1 MIKALYRRYRVRR
14 YNRRL
19 RRAINTLFRVYNDID
34 VWNRAKIEDAII
46 VILKNKEA

>member
-1 MIKALYRRYRVRR
+1 MIKALVREFRKRR

-19 RRAINTLFRVYNDID
+19 RRAVNILFRVYNDID
-34 VWNRAKIEDAII
+34 VFHRAEIEDAIT

>member
-1 MIKALYRRYRVRR
+1 MIKNLIRGIRKRR

-19 RRAINTLFRVYNDID
+19 RRAVNILFRVYNDID
-34 VWNRAKIEDAII
+34 VFHRKEIEDAMI